1 MSGGGAEAGGGG
13 GEVNSRSCRS
23 LLFENS
29 RTLHKLK
36 LAGGL
41 ETLRGTA
48 VSIRTGLEAEQE
60 ENRNR
65 QEPAETGRNRRNRQ
79 ESPESA
85 NIRQFSVFFS

>member
-1 MSGGGAEAGGGG
+1 MELAS
-13 GEVNSRSCRS
+13 
-23 LLFENS
+23 NS

-41 ETLRGTA
+41 KTLRGTA

-85 NIRQFSVFFS
+85 NMC